1 MIKYLLKRLGQTVI
15 IVIIVSIATF
25 FMINLM
31 PGDIVLNAAGKET
44 LSEEEYQKIYY
55 ELNLDKSD
63 TERFLIWA
71 RNVLKLD
78 FGKSYIYN
86 KPVWELIKNKIPTT
100 MYLAILS
107 TLLSVPIGVV
117 FGVICAVKRKTP
129 ADTVITLAANLCH
142 CLPQFWIGIILTYI
156 FCVRTHL
163 LPSGRFGWPSQVG
176 WAMHI
181 KQIILPTICMSLGGI
196 AGFTRQTRSAMLEVI
211 RQDFIRT
218 ARSKGLSQKKVY
230 FKHMMRNGLIPI
242 VTILGARLSHMLGG
256 SMIIENVFNIPG
268 MGSFAKTAI
277 VSKDVPVIQAV
288 VLITT
293 LFTCLAFL
301 LTDLAYVLVDPRI
314 SLTESEE

>member
-1 MIKYLLKRLGQTVI
+1 MVKYLLKRLGQTLI
-15 IVIIVSIATF
+15 IVVIVSIATF
-25 FMINLM
+25 FMTNLM
-31 PGDIVLNAAGKET
+31 PGDVVLNVAGKDN
-44 LSEEEYQKIYY
+44 LSEEEYQRIYY

-71 RNVLKLD
+71 RNALKLD

-86 KPVWELIKNKIPTT
+86 KPVWELIKAKIPLTL
-100 MYLAILS
+100 YLAILS

-117 FGVICAVKRKTP
+117 FGVICAVKRKTK
-129 ADTVITLAANLCH
+129 ADTVITLLANLCH
-142 CLPQFWIGIILTYI
+142 CLPQFWIGVILTYF
-156 FCVRTHL
+156 FCVRAHL

-176 WAMHI
+176 LAMHI

-211 RQDFIRT
+211 RQDYIRT

-268 MGSFAKTAI
+268 MGSFARTAI

-301 LTDLAYVLVDPRI
+301 LTDFTYVLVDPRI